1 MAINN
6 TVYSQQYPNNSKT
19 VSVDIVQRIPLGAE
33 GDEKFVL
40 YVYTSAY
47 SNNSNNTQISPIYMY
62 EMRRGWAQG
71 FEVSSPIST
80 DGGTLSVAIDEA
92 DSGAIDLTV
101 SSGSYTGSVI
111 AADLQDQIQYEAISG
126 TKASASNKLS
136 YLNAQVKYEDGR
148 ITFLSGSTRQYFF
161 NSDRTKTSSVVI
173 TGGTVKDDLGF
184 TTGYPNSY
192 YLASTT
198 SGTLHGPA
206 SAHVSVDDAIRF
218 ALMSIVNQI
227 DFTS

>member
-1 MAINN
+1 MAINQ
-6 TVYSQQYPNNSKT
+6 TVYSPQYPNNSKT
-19 VSVDIVQRIPLGAE
+19 VTVDIVSRIPLGAE

-47 SNNSNNTQISPIYMY
+47 SDSTNNTTIAPIYMY

-71 FEVSSPIST
+71 FEVSSPVST
-80 DGGTLSVAIDEA
+80 DGGTISVAIDEA

-101 SSGSYTGSVI
+101 SSGSYAGSVL
-111 AADLQDQIQYEAISG
+111 ASDLQSQITYEAVSG

-148 ITFLSGSTRQYFF
+148 ITFLSGSTRQYFN
-161 NSDRTKTSSVVI
+161 NSDRSKTSSVKI
-173 TGGTVKDDLGF
+173 TGGTAKDDLGF
-184 TTGYPNSY
+184 ATGYPNSY
-192 YLASTT
+192 DLATT
-198 SGTLHGPA
+198 ASGELHGPA

-218 ALMSIVNQI
+218 AIMSIVNQI
-227 DFTS
+227 DFS

>member
-1 MAINN
+1 MAINQ
-6 TVYSQQYPNNSKT
+6 TVYSPQYPNNSKT
-19 VSVDIVQRIPLGAE
+19 VSVDIVSRIPLGAE

-47 SNNSNNTQISPIYMY
+47 SDNTNNTAISPIYMY
-62 EMRRGWAQG
+62 EMRRGWAQS
-71 FEVSSPIST
+71 FEVSSPVST
-80 DGGTLSVAIDEA
+80 NGGTISVVIDEA

-101 SSGSYTGSVI
+101 TSGSYAGSVL
-111 AADLQDQIQYEAISG
+111 ASDLQEQIQYEAVSG
-126 TKASASNKLS
+126 TKAAASNKLS

-148 ITFLSGSTRQYFF
+148 LTFLSGSTRQYFN
-161 NSDRTKTSSVVI
+161 NSDRTKTSSVKI
-173 TGGTVKDDLGF
+173 TGGTAKDDLGF

-192 YLASTT
+192 DLAATASGYLHS
-198 SGTLHGPA
+198 PA

-218 ALMSIVNQI
+218 AIMSLVNQI